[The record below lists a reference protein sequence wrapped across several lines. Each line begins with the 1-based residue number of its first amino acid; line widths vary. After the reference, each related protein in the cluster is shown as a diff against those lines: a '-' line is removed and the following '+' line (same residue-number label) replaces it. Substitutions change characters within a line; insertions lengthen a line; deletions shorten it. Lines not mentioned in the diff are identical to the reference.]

1 MHKTVKNII
10 REIEVRG
17 HRVEHTAKHVR
28 ALHSSG
34 TGVVILP
41 VSPGGGRWEQN
52 MMANLRRQGFL
63 D

>member
-1 MHKTVKNII
+1 MHATVKKII
-10 REIEVRG
+10 RDVEERG
-17 HRVEHTAKHVR
+17 HRVEHTRKHLR

-52 MMANLRRQGFL
+52 MRANLRRHGFL